1 MMLDQIELF
10 ILRPSASEAI
20 KDEEEEDEEDDEE
33 EEPSVSPAGI
43 KPSIASPPPS
53 PPASGSSGD
62 GVTFT
67 RAESETE
74 MAPAST
80 RLSEQDA
87 LDRKNKRKLIKR
99 TSKGLLVNRGGKK
112 EESEHIAKRHAR
124 NVFVKPLQ
132 FAVGKAEE
140 QAGQL
145 RDVVGTAEAGIKA
158 ARKRVERGLI
168 EIGPLPLEALLRAPE
183 GSAVGFYYEPS
194 SEDLPLDFGG
204 LSVHGSEHVEGRHG
218 SMIEANKLFGL
229 IDENSSRVGEE
240 SGGTLHVP
248 SSPRP
253 PPPTDAPPAPA
264 PPTTPP
270 PLPPPPRFVVVDRM
284 RRERRCCGLFRTGK
298 IIASYSLDSAQS
310 DNEVQPGMVIHPVEA
325 HRRIS
330 HWYTEMINLGHG
342 HDEVLEELERISKLP
357 PGWRDSTMPYWGAFD
372 GAKKR
377 TGWRLNYLLHTL
389 LIAILIMDY
398 LITLQDTIPFTAVGE
413 SLLIGFFVEPL
424 LEAVWLLFQ
433 IVLIFFI
440 LQLVRTILKKLGLY
454 KRIGKALDL
463 QAPAISSRRS
473 RFVDPK
479 AVALR
484 STNSTLALGSTVAVE
499 RQERRATVRASLIA
513 SDAMQQLRQQQMEAE
528 SVTSA
533 DSSGHDMGGGE
544 DGARHSEERR
554 RKKKKKH
561 HDHHHTTSGTRDG
574 KEKEVVEEEH
584 EVEQL
589 VAKEEEEEEAKS
601 VTPPP
606 PNYDEGPKSPSVMDA
621 ADVNS
626 LLWGGA
632 PSGGAAESA
641 TEPVEQPPKKIEPA
655 GSGFV
660 FESHA
665 YV

>member
-1 MMLDQIELF
+1 M
-10 ILRPSASEAI
+10 
-20 KDEEEEDEEDDEE
+20 
-33 EEPSVSPAGI
+33 
-43 KPSIASPPPS
+43 
-53 PPASGSSGD
+53 
-62 GVTFT
+62 
-67 RAESETE
+67 
-74 MAPAST
+74 
-80 RLSEQDA
+80 
-87 LDRKNKRKLIKR
+87 
-99 TSKGLLVNRGGKK
+99 
-112 EESEHIAKRHAR
+112 
-124 NVFVKPLQ
+124 
-132 FAVGKAEE
+132 
-140 QAGQL
+140 
-145 RDVVGTAEAGIKA
+145 
-158 ARKRVERGLI
+158 ERGLI

-398 LITLQDTIPFTAVGE
+398 LTLQDTIPFTAVGE

-424 LEAVWLLFQ
+424 LEAVWLLFRLSSSSSSCSSYAPYSRSSVFTEDRQ
-433 IVLIFFI
+433 GVGLSKRRSPADGAGLSIQSRRAALDELYARVGLDGGCGAAGAACDGEGVADRFGCHAAVEAAADGGRERDERR
-440 LQLVRTILKKLGLY
+440 LVR
-454 KRIGKALDL
+454 
-463 QAPAISSRRS
+463 P
-473 RFVDPK
+473 
-479 AVALR
+479 
-484 STNSTLALGSTVAVE
+484 
-499 RQERRATVRASLIA
+499 
-513 SDAMQQLRQQQMEAE
+513 
-528 SVTSA
+528 
-533 DSSGHDMGGGE
+533 
-544 DGARHSEERR
+544 RHGRR
-554 RKKKKKH
+554 RGRRK
-561 HDHHHTTSGTRDG
+561 
-574 KEKEVVEEEH
+574 
-584 EVEQL
+584 
-589 VAKEEEEEEAKS
+589 A
-601 VTPPP
+601 
-606 PNYDEGPKSPSVMDA
+606 
-621 ADVNS
+621 
-626 LLWGGA
+626 
-632 PSGGAAESA
+632 
-641 TEPVEQPPKKIEPA
+641 
-655 GSGFV
+655 
-660 FESHA
+660 
-665 YV
+665 